1 MGPFIVSET
10 GLKPPCGT
18 HCDKRK
24 VGCHGTC
31 EAWKIFLKQKEE
43 KYEERKI
50 QAAGLYGESDSRT
63 VNKRMNSYLNWK
75 SSKRG
80 YGSNGRGKI
89 SNF

>member
-10 GLKPPCGT
+10 GLKPPCGPK
-18 HCDKRK
+18 CDKRK

-43 KYEERKI
+43 KYEEHRI
-50 QAAGLYGESDSRT
+50 QMAGSYGESDSRT
-63 VNKRMNSYLNWK
+63 VNKAANRYLKWK
-75 SSKRG
+75 SSRRG
-80 YGSNGRGKI
+80 YGNGSRGKI